1 MKIIIYSTHQ
11 FEKPYLKKAADSS
24 QLNCQLTFILE
35 SLNEHTVELARGSD
49 AVSIF
54 TSDIANAQVLKSL
67 HKIGVKYLA
76 LRSVGHDHVD
86 LAMCKQ
92 LGIKVANVPEYS
104 PFSIA
109 EHAMTLILCLNRKIK
124 LSGEQIKRHDFRLDK
139 LVGFDMNKKTIGIIG
154 TGRIGAAFAKIANG
168 FGCKLLAYDVREN
181 DELKREVNINYVSLE
196 ELWRSSDIISLHCPL
211 NESTNH
217 LLNKDKFQLMKEG
230 VFIVNTSR
238 GAVINSFDLLEALES
253 GKVGAAGLDVY
264 EYEKNL
270 FFTDHSEKGISDN
283 LFLSLQAR
291 ENVLITAH
299 QAFLTDEALTNIAS
313 TTIYNLN
320 CWEKGESSP
329 SEI

>member
-1 MKIIIYSTHQ
+1 
-11 FEKPYLKKAADSS
+11 
-24 QLNCQLTFILE
+24 
-35 SLNEHTVELARGSD
+35 
-49 AVSIF
+49 
-54 TSDIANAQVLKSL
+54 
-67 HKIGVKYLA
+67 
-76 LRSVGHDHVD
+76 
-86 LAMCKQ
+86 
-92 LGIKVANVPEYS
+92 
-104 PFSIA
+104 
-109 EHAMTLILCLNRKIK
+109 
-124 LSGEQIKRHDFRLDK
+124 
-139 LVGFDMNKKTIGIIG
+139 
-154 TGRIGAAFAKIANG
+154 
-168 FGCKLLAYDVREN
+168 
-181 DELKREVNINYVSLE
+181 
-196 ELWRSSDIISLHCPL
+196 
-211 NESTNH
+211 
-217 LLNKDKFQLMKEG
+217 MKEG